1 MPDVTIPLGTKNINK
16 LIRQLKKVQRGFE
29 NFNDTGG
36 DKWADEVASYARQN
50 IASIRDPDGNFE
62 GLGPENIVVLAP
74 TDIYQILWRGDQIA
88 YLEFGTGALGA
99 AGAYPI
105 PAGVM
110 YRPDPTK
117 QSWWYYDI
125 MLNGVTESTG
135 LAPQAPMFRA
145 ATRAR
150 QIGAK
155 SPAIRQ
161 AVKDILDNAFTS

>member
-1 MPDVTIPLGTKNINK
+1 MPDVTIPLGTKNLNK

-74 TDIYQILWRGDQIA
+74 NDIYHILWRGRQIA

-105 PAGVM
+105 PAGVE
-110 YRPDPTK
+110 YRPDPNKHIWTYFDMALGDYTI
-117 QSWWYYDI
+117 SR
-125 MLNGVTESTG
+125 S

-150 QIGAK
+150 QIGAT

-161 AVKDILDNAFTS
+161 AVKDIMDNAFTS